1 MLLGESG
8 KRKEY
13 SPITHAMLLN
23 GARELM
29 LFFALVIIGGILL
42 CNFLIGKGNMHTQ
55 YDSFWKTLL
64 AMALMGFVLTP
75 SILIMQI
82 YMDCRDILWKRYII
96 KKDIIKAKRDT
107 VGEQCFWLTGKL
119 YSRLPVLRKW
129 DWDRC
134 MPGTD
139 VYVVFSKNG
148 KPINSFPA
156 SAYYVNDSLVDFVQE
171 E

>member
-75 SILIMQI
+75 FILIMQN
-82 YMDCRDILWKRYII
+82 ILLKRTLLKQNVIRW
-96 KKDIIKAKRDT
+96 AN
-107 VGEQCFWLTGKL
+107 
-119 YSRLPVLRKW
+119 S
-129 DWDRC
+129 
-134 MPGTD
+134 
-139 VYVVFSKNG
+139 VFG
-148 KPINSFPA
+148 
-156 SAYYVNDSLVDFVQE
+156 
-171 E
+171 